1 MPVRGGSLRGMPART
16 SLLPRRMITD
26 VQLAIFANM
35 LGVSLF
41 LLVVLYHYV
50 AVNNPKKQ
58 E

>member
-1 MPVRGGSLRGMPART
+1 
-16 SLLPRRMITD
+16 MITD

-50 AVNNPKKQ
+50 AVNNPKNRNESGAFSAPGFQ
-58 E
+58 DIV